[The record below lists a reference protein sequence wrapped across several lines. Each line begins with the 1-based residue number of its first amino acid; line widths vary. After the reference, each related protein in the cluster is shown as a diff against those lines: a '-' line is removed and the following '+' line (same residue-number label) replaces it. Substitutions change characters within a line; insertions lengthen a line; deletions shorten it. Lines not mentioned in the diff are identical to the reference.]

1 MPARQRPDG
10 RCNAVARGREDL
22 GTKTLPSAL
31 ILIVDDNAANL
42 RLATDAL
49 EREGY
54 VVERASDAGKAQDIL
69 ERTVPDLILMDL
81 ALSGTDGALLVRKLR
96 AESRL
101 KHVPII
107 ALTAYEMR
115 GEGEKAR
122 KMACDGYITKP
133 LDTRKL
139 PVQVAAFLV
148 RGPAPGAPPRA

>member
-1 MPARQRPDG
+1 MDARR
-10 RCNAVARGREDL
+10 
-22 GTKTLPSAL
+22 SAL
-31 ILIVDDNAANL
+31 ILIVGDSAANL

-49 EREGY
+49 ETEGY
-54 VVERASDAGKAQDIL
+54 VVERASDADKAQDIL

-81 ALSGTDGALLVRKLR
+81 ALPGTDGEMLARKLR

-107 ALTAYEMR
+107 ALTAYKMK

-122 KMACDGYITKP
+122 RMDCDGYITKP

-139 PVQVAAFLV
+139 PVQIAAFLV
-148 RGPAPGAPPRA
+148 RGPAPANGDPPRA